1 MVALKIIE
9 TKPFMAHLLKGS
21 LFDTWEG
28 RQMEIRTYT
37 KFSIDC
43 KVNKDFYTQEEF
55 ELLHH
60 TSYASWSQLK
70 ESVFQ
75 IIKGNKT
82 PTEMKIVLAKPITSI
97 EDLDPNLVDGVFI
110 NIHFENGGVVITT
123 GTSMKTF
130 TLDKSTD
137 HYWDNCVKDF
147 FQRNGILFEE
157 R

>member
-9 TKPFMAHLLKGS
+9 TKPFMAYLLKGT
-21 LFDTWEG
+21 LFDRWEG
-28 RQMEIRTYT
+28 RQIEIRTYT
-37 KFSIDC
+37 KFTMDC

-60 TSYASWSQLK
+60 TSFAPWAQLK

-82 PTEMKIVLAKPITSI
+82 PTDMKIVLAKPIASI

-110 NIHFENGGVVITT
+110 NIHFENGEVVLTT
-123 GTSMKTF
+123 GTSMKIF

-137 HYWDNCVKDF
+137 HFWDNYIKEL
-147 FQRNGILFEE
+147 FQGNGMLFEE